1 MAPFVVKVV
10 RALRLKK
17 LPFQL
22 VEPAG
27 PEDYRR
33 WNPETGLLPL
43 IDVDGTRVHDSPRI
57 LDLLDER
64 FPEPP
69 LQSSDPVAA
78 AAQRRLE
85 AWVGETFFFYWTNYL
100 RSRVEEE
107 EGASERRGSAGG
119 GVGVGR
125 KILARFGILR
135 GESGDG
141 AGGGLGPE
149 FERRMDDLVNFL
161 GGRSYFHGDR
171 LNRADLA
178 VYSFLVPMRS
188 GVVPGGHRFLAARP
202 VLVEHMERVEQET
215 GGAD

>member
-22 VEPAG
+22 QEPAG
-27 PEDYRR
+27 PEDFRR
-33 WNPETGLLPL
+33 WNPETGLLPV

-69 LQSSDPVAA
+69 LQASDPVAA

-85 AWVGETFFFYWTNYL
+85 HWVGETFFFYWTNYL

-107 EGASERRGSAGG
+107 ETSTERRG
-119 GVGVGR
+119 GVGR
-125 KILARFGILR
+125 KLLARFGILR
-135 GESGDG
+135 GEPDG
-141 AGGGLGPE
+141 AGPGLGPE

-171 LNRADLA
+171 LSRADLA

-188 GVVPGGHRFLAARP
+188 GVVPGGPRFLATRP
-202 VLVEHMERVEQET
+202 VLAEHMERVEQET
-215 GGAD
+215 GGA